1 MGVGQRNCWLVGWG
15 LGKGNEYRN
24 MWIIKCNKLIVG
36 DGNESASQNRRRK
49 WFVDFLVL
57 RISSIEL
64 DGLATELTLS

>member
-1 MGVGQRNCWLVGWG
+1 MRVHP
-15 LGKGNEYRN
+15 
-24 MWIIKCNKLIVG
+24 
-36 DGNESASQNRRRK
+36 NRLRK